1 MEEISGCDSTSS
13 NAIQAGLACPWRFL
27 TAARCLRGWAAR
39 PDASPCHMLGSGW
52 GGFLLP
58 LVGRGQDKGMRHQL
72 RDPQAPK

>member
-39 PDASPCHMLGSGW
+39 PDASPCHM
-52 GGFLLP
+52 
-58 LVGRGQDKGMRHQL
+58 GRDGEDSCCPWWAGVRTKGCGTS
-72 RDPQAPK
+72 